1 MTRTI
6 VHHGHHARS
15 QRGFSLIDTIVTL
28 SIMGIVG
35 SMATVQISTVRR
47 SMLGDGAM
55 RVVMAQLNTARGMAI
70 TQRRNME
77 VRFVGSNLLQIVRDE
92 VPAGTTVLTT
102 VAFESNAKY
111 SLVAGVGD
119 TPDGFGNAS
128 AISFGAALTIMFG
141 PNGTLI
147 DNDGNPVNGTAFLS
161 ILNNPESFRA
171 VTVMGA
177 TGRVRGYRWNG
188 AVWARV

>member
-1 MTRTI
+1 

-161 ILNNPESFRA
+161 ISNNPESFRA
-171 VTVMGA
+171 VTVLGA

-188 AVWARV
+188 TVWTRV